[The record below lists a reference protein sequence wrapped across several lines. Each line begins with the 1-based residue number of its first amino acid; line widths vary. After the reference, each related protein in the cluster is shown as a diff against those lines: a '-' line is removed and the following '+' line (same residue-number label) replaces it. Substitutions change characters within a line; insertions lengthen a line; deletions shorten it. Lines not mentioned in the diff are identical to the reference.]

1 MFNSI
6 SWHQFITTLIILLLI
21 YYFLV
26 IFIYYRKDLVKV
38 SKQGLPKKQQAS
50 VAVKV
55 ESADTNTLLF
65 STVHELMEELKGIF
79 HNASKNDYPK
89 EELLMALEVKLRDY
103 SKLKGTPFQV
113 SINNHME
120 QESKDKCQTVL
131 TEMDIR
137 NLW

>member
-1 MFNSI
+1 MFSSV
-6 SWHQFITTLIILLLI
+6 SWHQFITALIILLFV

-26 IFIYYRKDLVKV
+26 IVIYYRKDLVQV
-38 SKQGLPKKQQAS
+38 SKQGLPKKQQPS

-103 SKLKGTPFQV
+103 SKLKGTPFQIAV
-113 SINNHME
+113 NNHIAE
-120 QESKDKCQTVL
+120 ESKNKCQTVL